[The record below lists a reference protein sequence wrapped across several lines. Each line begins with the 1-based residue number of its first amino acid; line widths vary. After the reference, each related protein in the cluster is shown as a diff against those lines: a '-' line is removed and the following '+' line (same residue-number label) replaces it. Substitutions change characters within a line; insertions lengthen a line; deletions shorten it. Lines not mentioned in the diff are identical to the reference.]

1 MYSVDGKKLPPL
13 GIRRMKSDAASDLPL
28 KKYEKYP
35 VDMVDIQAEAY
46 DQMLHKLRTL
56 QLDGGGSAFS
66 TVNSLRS
73 LSLHP
78 EKLELA
84 SQEDDGIFAFLQK
97 SARILSRQSL
107 MSAVDARHF
116 SPVCT
121 SEKMFPD

>member
-1 MYSVDGKKLPPL
+1 MKHPL
-13 GIRRMKSDAASDLPL
+13 
-28 KKYEKYP
+28 
-35 VDMVDIQAEAY
+35 Q
-46 DQMLHKLRTL
+46 QLR
-56 QLDGGGSAFS
+56 QLRQDGGGSAFS

-84 SQEDDGIFAFLQK
+84 SQEEDGIFAFLQK

-116 SPVCT
+116 SLAFMSERMCPV
-121 SEKMFPD
+121 